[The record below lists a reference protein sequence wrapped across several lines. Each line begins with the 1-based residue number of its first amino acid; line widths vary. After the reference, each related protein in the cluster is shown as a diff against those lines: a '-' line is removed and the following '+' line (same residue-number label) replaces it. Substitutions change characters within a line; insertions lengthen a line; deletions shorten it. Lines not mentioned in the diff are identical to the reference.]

1 MKLPLALLTGVLLV
15 SQPNHAAAQGGVA
28 ANHDQMEIC
37 CQKIVRDI
45 QRIYY
50 LSNRNGKMRLVVRGI
65 YAHGKTLFFSL
76 KLVNRSAL
84 DYDINSIRFY
94 VAQKQKGIRIPRR
107 LEELRPLFVY
117 DSAQQ
122 VPGHDRLTCVVAIPR
137 RALPRHCRLQIEV
150 MERNGARPLLVQAA
164 GFTLQTARS
173 I

>member
-1 MKLPLALLTGVLLV
+1 MALLTGFFLV

-28 ANHDQMEIC
+28 VNHDQMEIC
-37 CQKIVRDI
+37 CQKISRDI

-65 YAHGKTLFFSL
+65 YARGTTLFFSL

-94 VAQKQKGIRIPRR
+94 VAQKQKGNRIPRR
-107 LEELRPLFVY
+107 LEELKPVFVF
-117 DSAQQ
+117 DSARQ
-122 VPGHDRLTCVVAIPR
+122 VPGHDKLTCVIAIPR
-137 RALPRHCRLQIEV
+137 HTLARHCRLQIEV

-164 GFTLQTARS
+164 GFTLQIARS